1 MTLQLAKLFK
11 LRVICVADIER
22 HGASLLDAGA
32 DLLVDRKDP
41 ERAIQIIKGVTKG
54 KLRFA
59 LDFVGKDTATILQEA
74 LNQSNEGEKSH
85 LLGVT
90 GLPKSRSQQI
100 SYHAVPIKLFHTT
113 PLVGSRL
120 MLWLETL
127 LLHGALAPPDIV
139 SAKGGLEG
147 VNRALDEMKAGS
159 VSGKRVVIG
168 LEKVE
173 HEYANPSRY

>member
-22 HGASLLDAGA
+22 HGAKLLDAGA
-32 DLLVDRKDP
+32 DLLIDRKDP
-41 ERAIQIIKGVTKG
+41 ERAIQIIRGVTKG

-59 LDFVGKDTATILQEA
+59 LDIVGKDTATILQGA
-74 LNQSNEGEKSH
+74 LQQNDESEPSH

-90 GLPKSRSQQI
+90 GLPQTRSPNI
-100 SYHAVPIKLFHTT
+100 TYHAVPIKLFHTT
-113 PLVGSRL
+113 PLVGGRL
-120 MLWLETL
+120 MSWLETL
-127 LLHGALAPPDIV
+127 LLHGSLTPPDTI

-147 VNRALDEMKAGS
+147 INEALEEMKSGS

-168 LEKVE
+168 LEKEAE
-173 HEYANPSRY
+173 HEYVSPS